1 MKCNRLLLPLV
12 FFVLTTPLLAQSN
25 SLSFAPAVSYL
36 SGGEGVESVT
46 VADVNG
52 DRKPDLVVA
61 SGCCV
66 GVLLGNGDGTF
77 QTSVTNDSGGR
88 LPESVAVADVN
99 GDGKPDILVANVCS
113 NTVPF
118 PCLNGEGAVGVLLGN
133 GDGTFRP
140 AVSYASGGSTGGA
153 YFLAVADVNGD
164 GKPDI
169 LVANEC
175 SNTDCLGR
183 VSVLLGNGDGTFQP
197 AVSYSSSGKFA
208 FSLAVGDVNGDGK
221 LDVLV
226 VNLCADDFCVNGSV
240 GVLLGNGD
248 GTFQPALSVRV
259 GPDALSVTVGDVNG
273 DSKLDLIV
281 GADGP
286 FAGLVNVLLGNG
298 DGTFQP
304 AMTFDS
310 GGTNPWSV
318 ALGDVNGDG
327 RLDVLVANRNVLS
340 ADRGTV
346 GVLLGDGNGTFQ
358 PAMTFAS
365 GGFSTTSVT
374 LGDVNGDGKPDVV
387 VASDVGG
394 AGVLI
399 NTTTS
404 PYKAFVQQP
413 LDPDGRS
420 VFKTNRGVVPVKFTL
435 TRNDVP
441 TCTLPSAT
449 IAVTR
454 TGGVTPGPVDESI
467 YMTNA
472 DSGSNFRIDQN
483 DCQYIYNLRASAL
496 GVGTYRID
504 IRIYGFVVGSAVF
517 ALK

>member
-1 MKCNRLLLPLV
+1 
-12 FFVLTTPLLAQSN
+12 
-25 SLSFAPAVSYL
+25 
-36 SGGEGVESVT
+36 
-46 VADVNG
+46 
-52 DRKPDLVVA
+52 
-61 SGCCV
+61 
-66 GVLLGNGDGTF
+66 
-77 QTSVTNDSGGR
+77 
-88 LPESVAVADVN
+88 
-99 GDGKPDILVANVCS
+99 
-113 NTVPF
+113 
-118 PCLNGEGAVGVLLGN
+118 
-133 GDGTFRP
+133 
-140 AVSYASGGSTGGA
+140 
-153 YFLAVADVNGD
+153 
-164 GKPDI
+164 
-169 LVANEC
+169 VANEC